1 MPHIDLYQA
10 YGLDRRQPPE
20 ALAATLTAQLNS
32 TNPQDSL
39 SRNRIDTARA
49 ILGDP
54 ARRARYDAALAD
66 PAAPVIGEAILAAIA
81 GRPVPTAL
89 PTGLAGAFAET
100 KAKVLAAVVGVLAL
114 ILVISVTAVACSGD
128 SSTSPT
134 ASDGSSQSSTQTSGD
149 SDQVCRPARGR
160 AVWNAE
166 WEKEKRPD
174 YLLKLTAQTD
184 LPSEVAQ
191 KLSNPRLASGLKF
204 MTQYQDKTI
213 GVGEVNSTIGGPAV
227 YVAQYDADGAL
238 IKLHTIRQQS
248 DTTAMP
254 TPFDQAEDISGG
266 YMQVQAA
273 DGVEIPSAANG
284 VEATQ
289 QYVVNALPDAFDR
302 SKVWVLLRGGTTL
315 YRGTLYANAP
325 DSGC

>member
-1 MPHIDLYQA
+1 MPQPTYYEVL
-10 YGLDRRQPPE
+10 GLDPRASSPDLAQQLTHQLTQAPPGPGRQYIEQARAVLCDEGKRRHYDARLNDPQAPAWTPNE
-20 ALAATLTAQLNS
+20 LHELALTAP
-32 TNPQDSL
+32 T
-39 SRNRIDTARA
+39 
-49 ILGDP
+49 P
-54 ARRARYDAALAD
+54 AR
-66 PAAPVIGEAILAAIA
+66 
-81 GRPVPTAL
+81 
-89 PTGLAGAFAET
+89 TGLVAAFAET
-100 KAKVLAAVVGVLAL
+100 RVKVLSGVVAGLAL
-114 ILVISVTAVACSGD
+114 ILAIAVTAVACSGSD
-128 SSTSPT
+128 GGLSPT
-134 ASDGSSQSSTQTSGD
+134 ASDGSVQSSAQTSGD

-238 IKLHTIRQQS
+238 VKLHTIRQQS

-266 YMQVQAA
+266 YMRVQA
-273 DGVEIPSAANG
+273 DGVEIPSEANG

-302 SKVWVLLRGGTTL
+302 SKVWVLLRGGTKL

>member
-1 MPHIDLYQA
+1 MPDIDLYQA

-20 ALAATLTAQLNS
+20 QLVAQLTGQLN
-32 TNPQDSL
+32 TIDPRDQL
-39 SRNRIDTARA
+39 TRNRIETARA

-54 ARRARYDAALAD
+54 ARRARYDAQLAD
-66 PAAPVIGEAILAAIA
+66 PSAPTIDEATLAAIA
-81 GRPVPTAL
+81 GRPVATA
-89 PTGLAGAFAET
+89 PRTGLVAAFAET
-100 KAKVLAAVVGVLAL
+100 RVKVLSGVVAGLAL
-114 ILVISVTAVACSGD
+114 ILAISVTAVACSGD
-128 SSTSPT
+128 GGSSPT
-134 ASDGSSQSSTQTSGD
+134 ASDGSVQSSAQTSGD

-227 YVAQYDADGAL
+227 YVAQYDAEGAL
-238 IKLHTIRQQS
+238 VKLHTIRQQS

-266 YMQVQAA
+266 YMRVQA
-273 DGVEIPSAANG
+273 DGVEIPSEANG

-302 SKVWVLLRGGTTL
+302 SKVWVLLRGGTKL
-315 YRGTLYANAP
+315 YRGTLYDNAP